1 VQAQQNLV
9 PNPSFEV
16 TDTSCISWGGGA
28 AWYAS
33 HMVGWWSAL
42 NSMDYFADSA
52 SICLDTF
59 NKWHM
64 QLYQQPYNRMTYNLL
79 PFDGNKYAGCYSFIN
94 SNTGN
99 NDFREQIQCKL
110 NHPLQINHYYKVSI
124 KVAFFSLYNKSVCS
138 YVPPYASS
146 NIGIRFSNNKY
157 HDFVYSNL
165 NDTIPA
171 LNILPHIKPSKQ
183 LFDTNW
189 VEVSSVFKAD
199 SSYTY
204 MLLGSFG
211 SDIYVDTIIIHN
223 GISYLPSVLAS
234 SEGAGYYFFDDISVV
249 EKDTLL
255 SVNEQENDN
264 SILAYIKDNTLFIQN
279 NLRSC
284 NYIIYNEMGAILSNG
299 SGISE
304 LLEIDLQKLV
314 SVNQILFITVQNNL
328 KTKSL
333 KYIRYEEN

>member
-1 VQAQQNLV
+1 MYDTV
-9 PNPSFEV
+9 PS
-16 TDTSCISWGGGA
+16 
-28 AWYAS
+28 
-33 HMVGWWSAL
+33 L
-42 NSMDYFADSA
+42 NV
-52 SICLDTF
+52 I
-59 NKWHM
+59 
-64 QLYQQPYNRMTYNLL
+64 
-79 PFDGNKYAGCYSFIN
+79 
-94 SNTGN
+94 
-99 NDFREQIQCKL
+99 
-110 NHPLQINHYYKVSI
+110 
-124 KVAFFSLYNKSVCS
+124 
-138 YVPPYASS
+138 
-146 NIGIRFSNNKY
+146 
-157 HDFVYSNL
+157 
-165 NDTIPA
+165 
-171 LNILPHIKPSKQ
+171 PHIKPSKQ

-211 SDIYVDTIIIHN
+211 SDIVVDTFYIQT

-264 SILAYIKDNTLFIQN
+264 SILAYIKYNTLFIQN

-284 NYIIYNEMGAILSNG
+284 NYIIYNEMGAILSKG

-304 LLEIDLQKLV
+304 LLEIDLQTLV
-314 SVNQILFITVQNNL
+314 SVSQILYITVQNNL

-333 KYIRYEEN
+333 KYIRYE

>member
-1 VQAQQNLV
+1 
-9 PNPSFEV
+9 
-16 TDTSCISWGGGA
+16 
-28 AWYAS
+28 
-33 HMVGWWSAL
+33 
-42 NSMDYFADSA
+42 
-52 SICLDTF
+52 
-59 NKWHM
+59 
-64 QLYQQPYNRMTYNLL
+64 
-79 PFDGNKYAGCYSFIN
+79 
-94 SNTGN
+94 
-99 NDFREQIQCKL
+99 
-110 NHPLQINHYYKVSI
+110 
-124 KVAFFSLYNKSVCS
+124 
-138 YVPPYASS
+138 VPPYASS

>member
-1 VQAQQNLV
+1 
-9 PNPSFEV
+9 
-16 TDTSCISWGGGA
+16 
-28 AWYAS
+28 
-33 HMVGWWSAL
+33 MVGWWPAL
-42 NSMDYFADSA
+42 NSIDYFADSA

-59 NKWHM
+59 NVGLM
-64 QLYQQPYNRMTYNLL
+64 QLYKQPYNCMTYNLI
-79 PFDGNKYAGCYSFIN
+79 PFEGMKYAGCYSFIN
-94 SNTGN
+94 SNLGTN
-99 NDFREQIQCKL
+99 NFREQIQCKL
-110 NHPLQINHYYKVSI
+110 KHPLQLNHYYKVSF
-124 KVAFFSLYNKSVCS
+124 KTAFFSWYNTSMGY
-138 YVPPYASS
+138 YVPSYASS
-146 NIGIRFSNNKY
+146 NIGIRFTNNRYQDYTHSNMY
-157 HDFVYSNL
+157 DTVPSL
-165 NDTIPA
+165 NVI
-171 LNILPHIKPSKQ
+171 PHIKPSKQ

-211 SDIYVDTIIIHN
+211 SDIVVDTFYIQT

-264 SILAYIKDNTLFIQN
+264 SILAYIKYNTLFIQN

-284 NYIIYNEMGAILSNG
+284 NYIIYNEMGAILSKG

-304 LLEIDLQKLV
+304 LLEIDLQPLV
-314 SVNQILFITVQNNL
+314 SVSQILYITVQNNL

-333 KYIRYEEN
+333 KYIRYE